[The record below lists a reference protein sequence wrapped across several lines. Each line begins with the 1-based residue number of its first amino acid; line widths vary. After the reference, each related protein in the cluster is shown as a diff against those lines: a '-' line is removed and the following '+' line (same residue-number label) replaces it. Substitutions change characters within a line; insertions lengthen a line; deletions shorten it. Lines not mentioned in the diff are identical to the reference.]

1 MWGCLFHSDLIS
13 QQNNSNTFS
22 NKISDQFSK
31 QWSSHKTH
39 YSSHENFFRDPLWFR
54 PVKQGKNPIGFAD
67 GIFAFRPMFYYG
79 QRSKCADLLNSYFRV
94 YIISNVLI
102 YSKRLL
108 CVLKKKFGTPAHHES
123 DENAVCRFSTPLPKK
138 SELQIRY
145 HSICPVLPTK

>member
-1 MWGCLFHSDLIS
+1 MALIS

-31 QWSSHKTH
+31 LRSSHKTH

-54 PVKQGKNPIGFAD
+54 PVKQGKNPFQIGFAD

-108 CVLKKKFGTPAHHES
+108 CVLKKNLAHLLITKVTRMRY
-123 DENAVCRFSTPLPKK
+123 AVFRLLCPKK